1 MRGMNKTVVILVF
14 IIGFLLLTNTALERA
29 ISNGLW
35 SFGNGVAGET
45 EYVVGG
51 AGSGILKGIDG
62 IRTSIGNTV
71 IHYKNAFKYDID
83 HDTQNKS
90 ILSYVFYILLLLLS
104 LFFVY
109 KFLFYIFFLLFLY
122 WLFILIRNRF

>member
-1 MRGMNKTVVILVF
+1 MNKTVVILLA
-14 IIGFLLLTNTALERA
+14 IIGFLLLTNTAIERA

-35 SFGNGVAGET
+35 SLGNGVANET
-45 EYVVGG
+45 QYVVGD
-51 AGSGILKGIDG
+51 AGNGILKGVDSV
-62 IRTSIGNTV
+62 RTSIGNT
-71 IHYKNAFKYDID
+71 IIYYKNAFKYDID

-90 ILSYVFYILLLLLS
+90 ILSYIFYILLLLLS

-109 KFLFYIFFLLFLY
+109 KFLFYVFFFLFLY